1 MMSKWILTLIAAVP
15 FTAGLLVLQ
24 SCGGEGGP
32 KSGSDGL
39 PGVSAQF
46 LALLSDNQ
54 KGAQYIGAE
63 ACGNAACHGG
73 ASKPGR
79 TADDPI
85 YTHWKETTHA
95 TKGVT
100 CERCHGPGSRHQAD
114 PEAEGLILTFPK
126 VASPV
131 VCAQCHGPL
140 ANQFNLSGHNLLIA
154 APVEEGIQNPAQYG
168 RSSRCITCH
177 SGLVRIEES
186 KGVDV
191 GAMSDDTIRELC
203 EATLTEVPHI
213 ANCATCHNP
222 HSKTGN
228 VTDTGEEKQ
237 LRKQTFN
244 NDTAP
249 IGPSTTAT
257 SFTTYNHICAQCH
270 NGRGA
275 DGRDAKLLS
284 GTARPNMHDSN
295 QFNMLMGVENSG
307 AEGSSPPVPR
317 NTAHSEAPG
326 QCSKCHMPDSNHSF
340 KVSYDKSCAPCHTA
354 VDAATRIATTRND
367 IVDKLLAL
375 RTRMSNWSEYAYPG
389 QEGNDIFWEYTS
401 TITAEGYTAPA
412 QGAVPIA
419 IKRARHNY
427 YFVIRSG
434 DYGAHNAPYAR
445 YLITVANENIDGLG
459 GGPFKATRAPA
470 SNLSFEQKLQILKN
484 DAKRAR
490 EIDMRETGEH

>member
-1 MMSKWILTLIAAVP
+1 MMSKWILTLFAAVP
-15 FTAGLLVLQ
+15 FTAGLLILQ

-46 LALLSDNQ
+46 LALLSDQQ
-54 KGAQYIGAE
+54 KASKYIGSE

-79 TADDPI
+79 GDEAI
-85 YTHWKETTHA
+85 YTHWLETEHA
-95 TKGVT
+95 EKGVS
-100 CERCHGPGSRHQAD
+100 CERCHGPGEAHQAA
-114 PEAEGLILTFPK
+114 PETDGLILKFPK
-126 VASPV
+126 NANPV
-131 VCAQCHGPL
+131 VCAQCHGPTYD
-140 ANQFNLSGHNLLIA
+140 QYGQSGHNLLIVD
-154 APVEEGIQNPAQYG
+154 PVEEGILNPNQYG

-191 GAMSDDTIRELC
+191 GTMTDETIRELC

-228 VTDTGEEKQ
+228 LTDTGADKQ
-237 LRKQTFN
+237 IRKQTFN
-244 NDTAP
+244 SDPTA
-249 IGPSTTAT
+249 IGPGTTAA

-275 DGRDAKLLS
+275 DGRDAKLQS
-284 GTARPNMHDSN
+284 STSRPNMHDSN
-295 QFNMLMGVENSG
+295 QFNMLLGVENSG
-307 AEGSSPPVPR
+307 AEGASPPVPR
-317 NTAHSEAPG
+317 NTAHAEAPG
-326 QCSKCHMPDSNHSF
+326 QCSKCHMPDSTHSF
-340 KVSYDKSCAPCHTA
+340 KVSYDKSCSPCHTA

-375 RTRMSNWSEYAYPG
+375 RTRMSNWSESVYPG
-389 QEGNDIFWEYTS
+389 QDGNDIFWDYTS
-401 TITAEGYTAPA
+401 IITAEGFTPPA
-412 QGAVPIA
+412 QAGVPLA

-427 YFVIRSG
+427 YYVVRSG

-459 GGPFKATRAPA
+459 GGPFKATRAA
-470 SNLSFEQKLQILKN
+470 TSNLTFQQKLQIIEA
-484 DAKRAR
+484 DRKRAR
-490 EIDMRETGEH
+490 EVDMRETGEH